1 MRYTTRLV
9 FSAPIGAL
17 RLSARLLPNRL
28 SYPESV
34 TLSRIGYLTLNRQL
48 HQAMVSLSA
57 QRSISDSPH
66 HNQNILT
73 TSTVGIPCP
82 AEQLPH
88 FRNRRN
94 KFMAVSL
101 FDLYFFR
108 IVESYGQS
116 HHPDNLFVDHPGAS
130 VRCTP
135 HRHASARMR
144 TNRSESFRLF

>member
-1 MRYTTRLV
+1 MHLPYALLT
-9 FSAPIGAL
+9 SAHEC
-17 RLSARLLPNRL
+17 LSALVAT
-28 SYPESV
+28 SHPESV

-82 AEQLPH
+82 AKQLLQ
-88 FRNRRN
+88 FGIRRN
-94 KFMAVSL
+94 ELMAVSL
-101 FDLYFFR
+101 FDLYSYR
-108 IVESYGQS
+108 SVASYGRS

-130 VRCTP
+130 LRCTLC
-135 HRHASARMR
+135 RRVSGRMN
-144 TNRSESFRLF
+144 TVHSKSFRLV

>member
-1 MRYTTRLV
+1 MLR
-9 FSAPIGAL
+9 AL
-17 RLSARLLPNRL
+17 LTLAHECLSALVAT
-28 SYPESV
+28 SHPESV

-82 AEQLPH
+82 AKQLPH

-108 IVESYGQS
+108 IVESYDRS
-116 HHPDNLFVDHPGAS
+116 HHPDNLFVDHPGAFLHY
-130 VRCTP
+130 TP
-135 HRHASARMR
+135 HRHVSDRMR
-144 TNRSESFRLF
+144 TAHSKSSRLF